1 MDKNLLNI
9 DPRFIRA
16 DIDTYKPK
24 FYLLM
29 DQCEF
34 KVVRYSEE
42 NNYER

>member
-9 DPRFIRA
+9 DFRFIRA

-29 DQCEF
+29 EQCEIE
-34 KVVRYSEE
+34 VIRYSEE
-42 NNYER
+42 NN